1 MIPNSDIIQVDILKY
16 ILSTLKE
23 YNFEYLSKYFNNIK
37 MYDKDIQLEN
47 VDVLDYL
54 YRLNSIYQDNNL
66 QILLNYI
73 NSVEPIISN
82 SYMSFPKLFN
92 FNIKYI
98 LDVNNFTKFDLYLT
112 CYSRDIIEYN
122 DIIKQYNIPNIID
135 ISSIKDY
142 IIKYNDLNI
151 NNLKISDKRYL
162 IYYLKQIDKI
172 SKLVVKIEELYND
185 YYDLK
190 I

>member
-1 MIPNSDIIQVDILKY
+1 MIPNGNIIQVDILKY
-16 ILSTLKE
+16 ILPILKE
-23 YNFEYLSKYFNNIK
+23 YDFEYLSKYFNNVK

-54 YRLNSIYQDNNL
+54 YRLNLIYQDNNL

-82 SYMSFPKLFN
+82 SYISYPKLFN

-98 LDVNNFTKFDLYLT
+98 LDVNNFTKFDLYLI
-112 CYSRDIIEYN
+112 CYSRDILEYN
-122 DIIKQYNIPNIID
+122 DIIKQYNIPNIIN
-135 ISSIKDY
+135 ISSIKDG
-142 IIKYNDLNI
+142 IIKYNNSDI
-151 NNLKISDKRYL
+151 TNLKISDKRYL
-162 IYYLKQIDKI
+162 IYYLKQIDEI
-172 SKLVVKIEELYND
+172 SRLVVKIEELYNG